1 MDDTELGEETKRK
14 IAMEKVCDLSI
25 SYLYFYVYCCLK
37 LSHLGVTLILILKA
51 RQDHLKSM
59 QEQSA
64 SKLRSENVRTSFG
77 APLEVSLMNAGDGHI
92 VNLAREED
100 EEPVRI
106 PSSMSSKLKPHQVC
120 VVKICS
126 LAYSSP

>member
-1 MDDTELGEETKRK
+1 MRSFSL
-14 IAMEKVCDLSI
+14 VFL
-25 SYLYFYVYCCLK
+25 FYIYCCLK
-37 LSHLGVTLILILKA
+37 QNLGCNFIIVLKA

-64 SKLRSENVRTSFG
+64 SKLRNANTSFRV
-77 APLEVSLMNAGDGHI
+77 PLEVSLEDAGDGHI

-120 VVKICS
+120 IINMHS
-126 LAYSSP
+126 R

>member
-1 MDDTELGEETKRK
+1 MRSFSL
-14 IAMEKVCDLSI
+14 VFL
-25 SYLYFYVYCCLK
+25 LYIYCCLK
-37 LSHLGVTLILILKA
+37 LSYLGCNFIIILKA
-51 RQDHLKSM
+51 RQDHLRSM

-64 SKLRSENVRTSFG
+64 SKLRNVNTSFRV
-77 APLEVSLMNAGDGHI
+77 PLEVSLEDAGDGHI

-120 VVKICS
+120 MVKNSS
-126 LAYSSP
+126 LAYSSW

>member
-1 MDDTELGEETKRK
+1 M
-14 IAMEKVCDLSI
+14 
-25 SYLYFYVYCCLK
+25 
-37 LSHLGVTLILILKA
+37 KA

-64 SKLRSENVRTSFG
+64 SKLKSENVGTSFG
-77 APLEVSLMNAGDGHI
+77 APLDVSDAGDGHI

-120 VVKICS
+120 MVKISS
-126 LAYSSP
+126 LD

>member
-1 MDDTELGEETKRK
+1 MRSFSL
-14 IAMEKVCDLSI
+14 VFL
-25 SYLYFYVYCCLK
+25 FYIYCCLK
-37 LSHLGVTLILILKA
+37 QNLGCNFIIILKA
-51 RQDHLKSM
+51 RQDHLRSM

-64 SKLRSENVRTSFG
+64 SKLRNVNTSFRV
-77 APLEVSLMNAGDGHI
+77 PLEVSLEDGGDGHI

-120 VVKICS
+120 IINMHS
-126 LAYSSP
+126 R

>member
-1 MDDTELGEETKRK
+1 
-14 IAMEKVCDLSI
+14 
-25 SYLYFYVYCCLK
+25 
-37 LSHLGVTLILILKA
+37 
-51 RQDHLKSM
+51 M

-64 SKLRSENVRTSFG
+64 SKLRNANTSFRV
-77 APLEVSLMNAGDGHI
+77 PLEVSLEDAGDGHI

-120 VVKICS
+120 IINMHS
-126 LAYSSP
+126 R

>member
-1 MDDTELGEETKRK
+1 MRSFSL
-14 IAMEKVCDLSI
+14 VFL
-25 SYLYFYVYCCLK
+25 FYIYCCLK
-37 LSHLGVTLILILKA
+37 QNLGCNFIIVLKA

-64 SKLRSENVRTSFG
+64 SKLRNANTSFRV
-77 APLEVSLMNAGDGHI
+77 PLEVSLEDAGDGHI

-100 EEPVRI
+100 EELVRI

-120 VVKICS
+120 MVKNSS
-126 LAYSSP
+126 LAYSSW

>member
-1 MDDTELGEETKRK
+1 MRSFSL
-14 IAMEKVCDLSI
+14 VFL
-25 SYLYFYVYCCLK
+25 FYIYCCLK
-37 LSHLGVTLILILKA
+37 QNLGCNFIIVLKA

-64 SKLRSENVRTSFG
+64 SKLRNANTSFRV
-77 APLEVSLMNAGDGHI
+77 PLEVSLEDAGDGHI

-120 VVKICS
+120 MVKNS
-126 LAYSSP
+126 SRAYSSW